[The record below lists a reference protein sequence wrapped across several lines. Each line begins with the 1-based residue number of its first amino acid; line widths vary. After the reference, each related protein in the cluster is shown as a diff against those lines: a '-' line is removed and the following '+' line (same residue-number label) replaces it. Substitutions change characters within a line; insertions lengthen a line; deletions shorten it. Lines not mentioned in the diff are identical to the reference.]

1 MTKDEQIT
9 RIQDKITSL
18 KVMKKSARSLQKKR
32 IKLKDQ
38 LSQIKKSLRNI
49 RLKVS
54 RFIKKTPKIKE

>member
-18 KVMKKSARSLQKKR
+18 RIMKRNARSLQKKR
-32 IKLKDQ
+32 IKLKVK
-38 LSQIKKSLRNI
+38 LSEIKKSLRNI

-54 RFIKKTPKIKE
+54 RFINKTPKIKE